1 MLAEPF
7 SAILWHSAVVATAC
21 SAEIAE
27 RGSAGLS
34 NELFKASS
42 NYLYLTNVI
51 NDQFVAST
59 RDGTQQFIFDNP
71 KNEYQKLA
79 TNLPP
84 PELNSITIV
93 LRNYEEVLKGLTQDV
108 DKNQID
114 FIEFDSSI
122 DLGDTS
128 LFQLNIFD
136 EIGLQKLSDMNKLI
150 FLLDIV
156 LNPNSSLSLGSRRN
170 TVKLSQAAKNHLL
183 TSQRDLT
190 NALVFDLA
198 SRKAKLLP

>member
-7 SAILWHSAVVATAC
+7 NAILWHSAVVAKAC

-34 NELFKASS
+34 NELFKGSS
-42 NYLYLTNVI
+42 SYLYLINVI
-51 NDQFVAST
+51 NDQFVASSK
-59 RDGTQQFIFDNP
+59 DGAHQLIF
-71 KNEYQKLA
+71 KTSRNECEKIAL
-79 TNLPP
+79 NLPP
-84 PELNSITIV
+84 PELNSITTV
-93 LRNYEEVLKGLTQDV
+93 LRNYDEVLKGLTQDAT
-108 DKNQID
+108 KRPID

-128 LFQLNIFD
+128 LFQLKLFD
-136 EIGLQKLSDMNKLI
+136 EIGLQKLFDINRLI
-150 FLLDIV
+150 FLLELV

-170 TVKLSQAAKNHLL
+170 TIELSQAAKNNLL
-183 TSQRDLT
+183 TIQIDLT

-198 SRKAKLLP
+198 SRKA

>member
-7 SAILWHSAVVATAC
+7 NAILWHSAVVAKAC

-59 RDGTQQFIFDNP
+59 RDGTQQFIFDIT
-71 KNEYQKLA
+71 KNAYEKLA

-93 LRNYEEVLKGLTQDV
+93 LRNYDELLKGLTQDV
-108 DKNQID
+108 GKNQID
-114 FIEFDSSI
+114 FVEFDSTI

-136 EIGLQKLSDMNKLI
+136 EIGLRKLFDMNKLI

-183 TSQRDLT
+183 SSQRDLT